1 MDVAR
6 KLQLKSDASVA
17 VVDLPADVDMDLGDS
32 PTAPPAAADAVLV
45 FVVHSSELSGTSGNA
60 WAAIEAAQQDRLAWI
75 AYPKAGGLGT
85 DLNRDRLAAA
95 VAAHGVMPVRQVAID
110 DTWSALRF
118 RPGSRSDG

>member
-6 KLQLKSDASVA
+6 KLQLKSAASVA
-17 VVDLPADVDMDLGDS
+17 VVDLPVGVDLDLGDS
-32 PTAPPAAADAVLV
+32 PPAPPATAAAVLA
-45 FVVHSSELSGTSGNA
+45 FVVQSTQLSGDA
-60 WAAIEAAQQDRLAWI
+60 RAAIEAAQQDRLAWI

-95 VAAHGVMPVRQVAID
+95 VAEHGVMPVRQIAID

-118 RPGSRSDG
+118 RPGSR